1 MSIIYLPYD
10 MLYTISLHLDYK
22 SYFYFKKTLSK
33 QFHLEIDYFDK
44 KINIIK
50 QFLKKKLY
58 SNFSDF
64 KNLNRKGYLLNLK
77 KTLDKPEIYEGKT
90 IQLISAFQYNFNY
103 IEAGKIVEGELYKT
117 EYGAWIVHDKTLN
130 KVHPFIN
137 PFILTKSIRLIR

>member
-1 MSIIYLPYD
+1 MSIICLPYD

-22 SYFYFKKTLSK
+22 SYYYFKKTLSK
-33 QFHLEIDYFDK
+33 QFHLEINYFDK

-50 QFLKKKLY
+50 NFFKKKLY

-90 IQLISAFQYNFNY
+90 IQLISAFQYNRIY
-103 IEAGKIVEGELYKT
+103 IETGTIVEGKLIKT
-117 EYGAWIVHDKTLN
+117 EYDAWVVHDKTLN

-137 PFILTKSIRLIR
+137 PFILPKSIRIIR